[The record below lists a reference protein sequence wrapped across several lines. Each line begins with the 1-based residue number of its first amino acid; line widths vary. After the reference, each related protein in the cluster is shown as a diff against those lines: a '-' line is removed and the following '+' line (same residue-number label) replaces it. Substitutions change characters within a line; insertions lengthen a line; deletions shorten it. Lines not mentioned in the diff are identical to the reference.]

1 MPWLISAPR
10 AALCIFA
17 DRESETDIVFEEL
30 RTTLRRE
37 QKLWRVRELT
47 LTSGIPFPV
56 PDSVH
61 KLHLQKKLSGPAD
74 FIQGGISWTIS
85 DRVVEAIEELEPG
98 VHRYWP
104 VDVFN
109 KDGSLAGR
117 WWFLNIC
124 NRLDALD
131 LEKSKVKGKL
141 KEPDGFL
148 VPDFIFSLN
157 DEPLPNGP
165 ELLICRRE
173 AVKNY
178 AIWCEYRLRNSL
190 FISDALKE
198 RLDAFDPPLTGIGF
212 ELQTGLS

>member
-17 DRESETDIVFEEL
+17 DGEKETNVVIEQL
-30 RTTLRRE
+30 STALRRE
-37 QKLWRVRELT
+37 QKLWLVNEISLRT
-47 LTSGIPFPV
+47 GFAFPV
-56 PDSVH
+56 PDMVH
-61 KLHLQKKLSGPAD
+61 KLYLKKKLKGEAD
-74 FIQGGISWTIS
+74 FIQGGGYWTIS
-85 DRVVEAIEELEPG
+85 DRVVDAIEELEPG

-124 NRLDALD
+124 NRLDTLD
-131 LEKSKVKGKL
+131 LEKSKIKGKL

-148 VPDFIFSLN
+148 VPDFIVLTK
-157 DEPLPNGP
+157 DQPDPNGP
-165 ELLICRRE
+165 ELLVCRRE
-173 AVKNY
+173 ALKNH
-178 AIWCEYRLRNSL
+178 ALWCEYRLQNST
-190 FISDALKE
+190 FISNTLKE